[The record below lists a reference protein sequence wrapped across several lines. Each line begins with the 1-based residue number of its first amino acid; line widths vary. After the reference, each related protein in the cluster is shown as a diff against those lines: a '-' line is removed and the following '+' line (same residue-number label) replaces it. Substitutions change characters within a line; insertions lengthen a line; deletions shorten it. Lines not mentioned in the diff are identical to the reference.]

1 MARSTT
7 PRNAPFAIED
17 LPISSVLLLLFPLVR
32 TGRFAGEDDDAAPA
46 PGKAGSRRT
55 PSVALPKRALSA
67 ETIPYRSVPRRQ
79 PLRMPDQLRG

>member
-32 TGRFAGEDDDAAPA
+32 TGHFAGDDVDAAPA
-46 PGKAGSRRT
+46 PGTAGSRRT
-55 PSVALPKRALSA
+55 PSVALPKRGSPA
-67 ETIPYRSVPRRQ
+67 ETTPYRSVPRRQ
-79 PLRMPDQLRG
+79 PHRMPDQLRG